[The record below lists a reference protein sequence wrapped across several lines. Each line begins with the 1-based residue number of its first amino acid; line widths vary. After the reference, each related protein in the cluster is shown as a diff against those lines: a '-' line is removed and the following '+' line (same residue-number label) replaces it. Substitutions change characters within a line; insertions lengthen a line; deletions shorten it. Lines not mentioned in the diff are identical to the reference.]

1 MVLPKGTSCV
11 EPVSPSIIFGQA
23 QQVACHVFT
32 LCSLEWFGKKK
43 FFPLQSDIGSDRTAV
58 HFLNFST
65 SYDHIFHEP
74 AFKPVLD
81 SYQTR

>member
-32 LCSLEWFGKKK
+32 LCSLEWFEKK
-43 FFPLQSDIGSDRTAV
+43 
-58 HFLNFST
+58 
-65 SYDHIFHEP
+65 
-74 AFKPVLD
+74 VLPFAAL
-81 SYQTR
+81 T

>member
-1 MVLPKGTSCV
+1 MCSVWNQFLHPLFLGKLNKLHVTFSLSVLLSG
-11 EPVSPSIIFGQA
+11 
-23 QQVACHVFT
+23 
-32 LCSLEWFGKKK
+32 LEKKK
-43 FFPLQSDIGSDRTAV
+43 VLPLQSDIGSDRTAV

-74 AFKPVLD
+74 AFKPVLN